1 MIAIKK
7 SIIENYLP
15 ITKEEIDQA
24 IKNAVEQVGTNLPRL
39 KNKFKASTSE
49 NNFYQVS
56 DNVEWTTG
64 FWTGEV
70 WLAYEHSKEEK
81 YKEAGLLQA
90 NSFAQRLKEEI
101 DINHHD
107 LGFLYSLSCVAAYKL
122 TGNEQ
127 AKETAILA
135 ANKLAER
142 YRDKG
147 HFIQAWG
154 DPKQENHR
162 LIIDCLLNLPL
173 LYWAT
178 EVTGES
184 RYADI
189 AKAHINTSL
198 NNIMREDKSTY
209 HTYFFD
215 INTGEPLKG
224 VTHQGYRDD
233 SAWARGQAWG
243 IYGVALSY
251 RYTKE
256 EKYVQTFKDITDFFI
271 EKLPK
276 DLVPYW
282 DFDFGDDSDQP
293 KDSSAAAIAACGM
306 LEMAKH
312 LEKDDANYYTDVA
325 YRIVKSLVD
334 HYSVKDPKIS
344 NGQLLHSVYAKKSPY
359 NTCNDRGVDEC
370 STWGDYFYF
379 EAITRLVKDWQLYW

>member
-1 MIAIKK
+1 MKQ
-7 SIIENYLP
+7 SIIDNYAP
-15 ITKEEIDQA
+15 ISKEEVDQA
-24 IKNAVEQVGTNLPRL
+24 IKHAIEQVGTNLPEL
-39 KNKFKASTSE
+39 KDKFKASTSE
-49 NNFYQVS
+49 NNFYPVS
-56 DNVEWTTG
+56 ENVEWTTG

-70 WLAYEHSKEEK
+70 WLAYENSNEEK
-81 YKEAGLLQA
+81 YKEAGLLQVD
-90 NSFAQRLKEEI
+90 SFAQRLEQEI

-107 LGFLYSLSCVAAYKL
+107 LGFLYSLSCVAGYKL
-122 TGNEQ
+122 TGSEK

-135 ANKLAER
+135 ADKLIER
-142 YRDKG
+142 YREKG
-147 HFIQAWG
+147 QFIQAWG

-178 EVTGES
+178 EVTGEAK
-184 RYADI
+184 YADI
-189 AKAHINTSL
+189 AKAHIKTSL

-224 VTHQGYRDD
+224 VTHQGYRDG

-243 IYGVALSY
+243 VYGVALSY
-251 RYTKE
+251 GYTKE
-256 EKYVQTFKDITDFFI
+256 KEYIQIFKEITDFFI

-276 DLVPYW
+276 DLVPHW
-282 DFDFGDDSDQP
+282 DFDFGDESDEP

-312 LEKDDANYYTDVA
+312 LEKDDAKYYTDVA
-325 YRIVKSLVD
+325 HRIIKSLVD
-334 HYSVKDPKIS
+334 HYSVKDPKVS
-344 NGQLLHSVYAKKSPY
+344 NGQLLHSVYAKGSPY
-359 NTCNDRGVDEC
+359 NTCTDRGVDEC

-379 EAITRLVKDWQLYW
+379 EAITRLVKEWKLYW